1 MVSPLPKTCFEA
13 KHLAKPLSFGPVFKS
28 PFFDRSKDGARPG
41 AAISSQ
47 DFFEA
52 RFEWPTLKDISL
64 MYFTE

>member
-1 MVSPLPKTCFEA
+1 MVSPFPKMCFEA

-28 PFFDRSKDGARPG
+28 PLFDRSKNGARSG
-41 AAISSQ
+41 AAVCSQ

-52 RFEWPTLKDISL
+52 RFKWPALDDISL